1 MKGPSGEAIGDNG
14 APANGTS
21 WSLSGNDVVC
31 DPETWS
37 ESVFSP
43 GSAAEE
49 SETFS
54 SCEAACGATWEA
66 EEASGAEGTVFSWEV
81 ESSGAGQQWL

>member
-49 SETFS
+49 SET
-54 SCEAACGATWEA
+54 CEKNELSASAKINHRRACAHYLIRHIKGRKP
-66 EEASGAEGTVFSWEV
+66 V
-81 ESSGAGQQWL
+81 